1 MKNLNSRLS
10 ALEKI
15 HLPEDLEERLYLFC
29 FADWLCVP
37 SDAPIGQ
44 LPDSP
49 TYDEAIQVS
58 FDYRKK
64 NGETRAA
71 SIKAFRQEMI
81 SLMPRTGGELLLNVF
96 DRHSEEYERS
106 QNVEK

>member
-1 MKNLNSRLS
+1 MANLTKRLE
-10 ALEKI
+10 ALEQR
-15 HLPEDLEERLYLFC
+15 HLPEDLEEWLYLFC

-37 SDAPIGQ
+37 SDAPVGQ

-49 TYDEAIQVS
+49 TYDEAIQVP
-58 FDYRKK
+58 FDYRKRT
-64 NGETRAA
+64 GETKAT
-71 SIKAFRQEMI
+71 SLKAFRQEMI
-81 SLMPRTGGELLLNVF
+81 SLMPRKGGELLLNVF